1 MSGQQVRLTESL
13 PEIINDY
20 SLVQHIA
27 KQYISIFI
35 YPNSN
40 HNFLIF
46 DLVNTLA
53 NRSST

>member
-27 KQYISIFI
+27 KQYISIWAFPFI
-35 YPNSN
+35 
-40 HNFLIF
+40 
-46 DLVNTLA
+46 VC
-53 NRSST
+53 SSF